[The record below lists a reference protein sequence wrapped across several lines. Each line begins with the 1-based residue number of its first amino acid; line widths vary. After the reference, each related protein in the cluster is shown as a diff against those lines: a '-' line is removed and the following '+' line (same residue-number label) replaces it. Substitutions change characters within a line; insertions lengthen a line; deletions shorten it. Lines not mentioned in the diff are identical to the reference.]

1 MATSE
6 EQVDQQHCASLLH
19 ERDRDLWLASLFAPA
34 EARPFVQAVY
44 AFVLEARDIR
54 TRVSQPLL
62 GEMRLRWW
70 ADAIHAGGGDARAHP
85 VAGALLAAADRFDL
99 PRDELVG
106 LVEAHIFDLYDD
118 AMPDMAALENYCRL
132 TATNPMLWIS
142 RMLGGTVEPVFLSAG
157 LALGLTRALRDP
169 SPAFLPASLCADPGS
184 AMARGEARRAL
195 AASAGDAFET
205 ARAAAR
211 PPVVGAAALLPA
223 AMVPLYL
230 ELMARKDYDD
240 ASIVAA
246 PSALRR
252 QWRLWRAA
260 RGVGL

>member
-1 MATSE
+1 MPTSV
-6 EQVDQQHCASLLH
+6 EQIDQQHCASLLRD
-19 ERDRDLWLASLFAPA
+19 RDRDLWLASLFASA
-34 EARPFVQAVY
+34 DARPFVQAIY

-70 ADAIHAGGGDARAHP
+70 ADAIHAGNGDARAHP
-85 VAGALLAAADRFDL
+85 VAGALLAAADRYDL
-99 PRDELVG
+99 PRDELVA

-118 AMPDMAALENYCRL
+118 VMPDMAALENYCRL
-132 TATNPMLWIS
+132 TATNPMLWTA
-142 RMLGGTVEPVFLSAG
+142 RMLGGAVAPVFLSAG

-169 SPAFLPASLCADPGS
+169 SPAFLPASLCTDPGS
-184 AMARGEARRAL
+184 STARRDARRAL
-195 AASAGDAFET
+195 AASAGDAFER
-205 ARAAAR
+205 ACAAALT
-211 PPVVGAAALLPA
+211 PLAGAAALLPA
-223 AMVPLYL
+223 ATVPLYL

-240 ASIVAA
+240 ASIAAA

>member
-1 MATSE
+1 MAETE
-6 EQVDQQHCASLLH
+6 EAIDDRHCAALLR

-34 EARPFVQAVY
+34 EARPFVQAIY
-44 AFVLEARDIR
+44 AFVVEARDIR
-54 TRVSQPLL
+54 ARVSQPLL

-70 ADAIHAGGGDARAHP
+70 ADAIDAANSDARAHP

-118 AMPDMAALENYCRL
+118 PMPDLAALEDYCRR
-132 TATNPMLWIS
+132 TAINPMLWTA
-142 RMLGGTVEPVFLSAG
+142 RALGGGAAPAFLSAG
-157 LALGLTRALRDP
+157 RALGLTRALREP
-169 SPAFLPASLCADPGS
+169 SPAFLPLSLCEGPDPE
-184 AMARGEARRAL
+184 MARRQARRAL
-195 AASAGDAFET
+195 AASARAAFE
-205 ARAAAR
+205 AAR
-211 PPVVGAAALLPA
+211 DAAREPLAGAAALLPA
-223 AMVPLYL
+223 ATVPLYL
-230 ELMARKDYDD
+230 EQMAKKDYDD
-240 ASIVAA
+240 GSMVAS